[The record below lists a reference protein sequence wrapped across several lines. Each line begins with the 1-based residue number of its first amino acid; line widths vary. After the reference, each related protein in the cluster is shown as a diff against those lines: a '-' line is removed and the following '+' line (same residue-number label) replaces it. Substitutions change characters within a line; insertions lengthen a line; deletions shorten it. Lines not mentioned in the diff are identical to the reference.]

1 MSASLQKPVKAL
13 LIHGSKV
20 PDWIFYPAQKFTY
33 PCAFLSVFI
42 RHEIP
47 QIFPKSNFFTFEHFE
62 LFYSSNGR
70 PL

>member
-1 MSASLQKPVKAL
+1 MNASLQKPVKVL
-13 LIHGSKV
+13 LIYETSV

-42 RHEIP
+42 WHEIP
-47 QIFPKSNFFTFEHFE
+47 QIFPISNFFTFE